1 MSGTSPFRCERAW
14 KQWAVNQSES
24 PCPVSLYKVL
34 CILSL
39 RIVRSHCFLS
49 ETKKIKSKSSQI
61 FLLDFSQWPGYK
73 SSVKNTQTIPF
84 PLFYWTT
91 YNKYRGG
98 KKHKEKKKNTSRLQ
112 LAWGIQKKWM
122 KSVQIQSKIRKY
134 TYTMLKIRE
143 VNWIIQKIIFISF

>member
-39 RIVRSHCFLS
+39 RIVRSHRFLS

-61 FLLDFSQWPGYK
+61 FLLDFSRWPGYK

-98 KKHKEKKKNTSRLQ
+98 KKHKEKKKTLHDYSLLEEYKKNEWKVCKYKARSENTHTQCLKLERL
-112 LAWGIQKKWM
+112 
-122 KSVQIQSKIRKY
+122 
-134 TYTMLKIRE
+134 TE
-143 VNWIIQKIIFISF
+143 